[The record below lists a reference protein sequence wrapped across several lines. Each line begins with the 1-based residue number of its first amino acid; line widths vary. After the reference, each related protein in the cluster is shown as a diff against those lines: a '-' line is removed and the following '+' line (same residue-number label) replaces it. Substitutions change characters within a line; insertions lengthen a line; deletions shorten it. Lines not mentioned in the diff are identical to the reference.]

1 MFGIRVRQFRRYG
14 ITVTAVALA
23 SCQPGP
29 QEPSAEMVAQAQAL
43 AGQFVGTLLPT
54 LQAAMQEGG
63 PVQGIEVCA
72 DAAPRIAA
80 DLSQA
85 SGWQVSRVS
94 LRARNQQTAV
104 PDAWEAQVLTDF
116 DLRQRAGEPAGQ
128 INQAAMVNGQ
138 FRYMQAQP
146 TGELCL
152 TCHGTDI
159 SSDVRAALAQHY
171 PADTATGYAAGQI
184 RGAISLRK

>member
-1 MFGIRVRQFRRYG
+1 
-14 ITVTAVALA
+14 
-23 SCQPGP
+23 
-29 QEPSAEMVAQAQAL
+29 MVAQAQAL
-43 AGQFVGTLLPT
+43 AGQFVGALLPT

-63 PVQGIEVCA
+63 PVQGIQVCA
-72 DAAPRIAA
+72 EAAPRIAA
-80 DLSQA
+80 DLSLA
-85 SGWQVSRVS
+85 SGWQISRVS

-104 PDAWEAQVLTDF
+104 PDAWEAEVLSDF

-128 INQAAMVNGQ
+128 LNQAAMVNGQ

-152 TCHGTDI
+152 TCHGSSI

-171 PADTATGYAAGQI
+171 PADTATGYVAGQV